1 MGAPQAPI
9 FVDMSDYSRIEKAL
23 AYLSAHVDE
32 QPDLDR
38 VAAEIGLSAF
48 HFQRLFTRWVGVS
61 PKKFLQ
67 YLSLGRAK
75 ECLAQAGSVLDA
87 AYAAGL
93 SGPGRLH
100 DLFVAHEAL
109 TPGEYKSR
117 GAGLEIVYGWA
128 KSPFGDALVMAS
140 ARGLCGLAFAAADAA
155 ARAEAL
161 ADMKGRWP
169 AARYRADDVAVAKLA
184 AHLFDGKGHGPLRLV
199 LYGSSWQIKVW
210 EALLAIPSGQLVS
223 YDDIASVIGAKRA
236 SRAVGTAVGANPIS
250 WLVPCHRVIR
260 KSGAISHY
268 HWGRPRKLAMI
279 GWEAAHADLAADA
292 RPG

>member
-1 MGAPQAPI
+1 
-9 FVDMSDYSRIEKAL
+9 MSDYSRIEKAL
-23 AYLSAHVDE
+23 GYLAANVDE

-38 VAAEIGLSAF
+38 VAAEIGLSPF

-87 AYAAGL
+87 SFAAGL

-100 DLFVAHEAL
+100 DLFVAHEAV
-109 TPGEYKSR
+109 TPGEYKAR
-117 GAGLEIVYGWA
+117 GAGLEIFWGWA
-128 KSPFGDALVMAS
+128 QSPFGEALVLAT
-140 ARGLCGLAFAAADAA
+140 ARGLCGLAFSSDDPAAKAA
-155 ARAEAL
+155 TF
-161 ADMKGRWP
+161 ADMHARWP
-169 AARYRADDVAVAKLA
+169 AATYREDRAAVAKIA
-184 AHLFDGKGHGPLRLV
+184 GHLFAEKRDEALKLV
-199 LYGSSWQIKVW
+199 LYGSPWQIKVW
-210 EALLAIPSGQLVS
+210 EALLAIPPGQLVS
-223 YDDIASVIGAKRA
+223 YDDIAALIGAKRA

-279 GWEAAHADLAADA
+279 GWEAAQADMAGQAA
-292 RPG
+292 PG

>member
-1 MGAPQAPI
+1 LGDTHAIASC
-9 FVDMSDYSRIEKAL
+9 FVEVLQLLRLLFKLRSSIGSLEG
-23 AYLSAHVDE
+23 SVDD

-38 VAAEIGLSAF
+38 VAAEIGLSPF

-117 GAGLEIVYGWA
+117 GAGLELVSGWA
-128 KSPFGDALVMAS
+128 TSPFGDALGMAS

-155 ARAEAL
+155 AR
-161 ADMKGRWP
+161 P
-169 AARYRADDVAVAKLA
+169 A
-184 AHLFDGKGHGPLRLV
+184 
-199 LYGSSWQIKVW
+199 S
-210 EALLAIPSGQLVS
+210 
-223 YDDIASVIGAKRA
+223 
-236 SRAVGTAVGANPIS
+236 ANQGIII
-250 WLVPCHRVIR
+250 CHY
-260 KSGAISHY
+260 SF
-268 HWGRPRKLAMI
+268 
-279 GWEAAHADLAADA
+279 
-292 RPG
+292 

>member
-1 MGAPQAPI
+1 
-9 FVDMSDYSRIEKAL
+9 MSDYARIEKAL
-23 AYLSAHVDE
+23 GYLAANVDE

-38 VAAEIGLSAF
+38 VAAEIGLSPF

-87 AYAAGL
+87 SFAAGL

-100 DLFVAHEAL
+100 DLFVAHEAV
-109 TPGEYKSR
+109 TPGEYKAR
-117 GAGLEIVYGWA
+117 GAGLEIFWGWA
-128 KSPFGDALVMAS
+128 QSPFGEALVLAT
-140 ARGLCGLAFAAADAA
+140 ARGLCGLAFSSDEPAVKAATF
-155 ARAEAL
+155 
-161 ADMKGRWP
+161 ADMQARWP
-169 AARYRADDVAVAKLA
+169 AATYREDRAAVAKIA
-184 AHLFDGKGHGPLRLV
+184 GHLFAEKRDDALKLV
-199 LYGSSWQIKVW
+199 LYGSPWQIKVW
-210 EALLAIPSGQLVS
+210 EALLAIPPGQLVS
-223 YDDIASVIGAKRA
+223 YDDIASLIGAKRA

-279 GWEAAHADLAADA
+279 GWEAAQAELASASA
-292 RPG
+292 PG

>member
-1 MGAPQAPI
+1 
-9 FVDMSDYSRIEKAL
+9 MSDYARIEKAL
-23 AYLSAHVDE
+23 AYLAANVDE

-38 VAAEIGLSAF
+38 VAAEIGLSPF

-87 AYAAGL
+87 SFAAGL

-100 DLFVAHEAL
+100 DLFVAHEAV
-109 TPGEYKSR
+109 TPGEYKAR
-117 GAGLEIVYGWA
+117 GTGLEIFWGWA
-128 KSPFGDALVMAS
+128 QSPFGEALVLAT
-140 ARGLCGLAFAAADAA
+140 ARGLCGLAFSSDDPAAKAA
-155 ARAEAL
+155 TF
-161 ADMKGRWP
+161 ADMQGRWP
-169 AARYRADDVAVAKLA
+169 AATYREDAQAVAKIA
-184 AHLFDGKGHGPLRLV
+184 GHLFAEKRDESLKLV
-199 LYGSSWQIKVW
+199 LYGSPWQIKVW
-210 EALLAIPSGQLVS
+210 EALLAIPPGQLVS
-223 YDDIASVIGAKRA
+223 YDDIAALIGAKRA

-279 GWEAAHADLAADA
+279 GWEAAQADMAGQAA
-292 RPG
+292 PG

>member
-1 MGAPQAPI
+1 
-9 FVDMSDYSRIEKAL
+9 MSDYARIEKAL
-23 AYLSAHVDE
+23 GYLAANVDE

-38 VAAEIGLSAF
+38 VAAEIGLSPF

-87 AYAAGL
+87 SFAAGL

-100 DLFVAHEAL
+100 DLFVAHEAV
-109 TPGEYKSR
+109 TPGEYKAR
-117 GAGLEIVYGWA
+117 GAGLEIFWGWA
-128 KSPFGDALVMAS
+128 QSPFGEALVLAT
-140 ARGLCGLAFAAADAA
+140 ARGLCGLAFSSDEPAAKAA
-155 ARAEAL
+155 TF
-161 ADMKGRWP
+161 ADMQARWP
-169 AARYRADDVAVAKLA
+169 AATYREDRAAVAKIA
-184 AHLFDGKGHGPLRLV
+184 GHLFAEKRDDALKLV
-199 LYGSSWQIKVW
+199 LYGSPWQIKVW
-210 EALLAIPSGQLVS
+210 EALLAIPPGQLVS
-223 YDDIASVIGAKRA
+223 YDDIASLIGAKRA

-279 GWEAAHADLAADA
+279 GWEAAQAELASASA
-292 RPG
+292 PG

>member
-1 MGAPQAPI
+1 
-9 FVDMSDYSRIEKAL
+9 MSDYSRIEKAL

-38 VAAEIGLSAF
+38 VAAEIGLSPF

-109 TPGEYKSR
+109 TPGEYKTR

-128 KSPFGDALVMAS
+128 GSPFGDALVMAS
-140 ARGLCGLAFAAADAA
+140 ARGVCGLAFASGDAA

-161 ADMKGRWP
+161 ADMQGRWP
-169 AARYRADDVAVAKLA
+169 AARYREDDAAVGKLA
-184 AHLFDGKGHGPLRLV
+184 AHLFDGKGSGKLRLV

-210 EALLAIPSGQLVS
+210 EALLAIPPGQLVS
-223 YDDIASVIGAKRA
+223 YDDIAAVIGAKRA

-279 GWEAAHADLAADA
+279 GWEAAHAELAGEA

>member
-1 MGAPQAPI
+1 
-9 FVDMSDYSRIEKAL
+9 MSDYSRIEKAL
-23 AYLSAHVDE
+23 GYLEANVEE

-109 TPGEYKSR
+109 TPGEYKTR
-117 GAGLEIVYGWA
+117 GAGLEIAYGWA
-128 KSPFGDALVMAS
+128 CSPFGDALVMAS
-140 ARGLCGLAFAAADAA
+140 ARGVCGLAFAASDAA

-161 ADMKGRWP
+161 ADMQGRWP
-169 AARYRADDVAVAKLA
+169 AARYREDAAAVATIA
-184 AHLFDGKGHGPLRLV
+184 AHLFDGKGRGPLRLV

-210 EALLAIPSGQLVS
+210 EALLAIPPGQLVS
-223 YDDIASVIGAKRA
+223 YDDIAAVIGAKRA

-279 GWEAAHADLAADA
+279 GWEAAHAELASTA

>member
-1 MGAPQAPI
+1 
-9 FVDMSDYSRIEKAL
+9 MSDYSRIEKAL
-23 AYLSAHVDE
+23 AYLAANVDE

-38 VAAEIGLSAF
+38 VAAEIGLSPF

-87 AYAAGL
+87 SFAAGL

-100 DLFVAHEAL
+100 DLFVAHEAV
-109 TPGEYKSR
+109 TPGEYKAR
-117 GAGLEIVYGWA
+117 GAGLEIFWGWA
-128 KSPFGDALVMAS
+128 QSPFGEALVLAT
-140 ARGLCGLAFAAADAA
+140 ARGLCGLAFSSDDPAAKAA
-155 ARAEAL
+155 TL
-161 ADMKGRWP
+161 ADMQGRWP
-169 AARYRADDVAVAKLA
+169 AATYREDRAAVAKIA
-184 AHLFDGKGHGPLRLV
+184 GHLFAEKRDEALKLV
-199 LYGSSWQIKVW
+199 LYGSPWQIKVW
-210 EALLAIPSGQLVS
+210 EALLAIPPGQLVS
-223 YDDIASVIGAKRA
+223 YDDIASLIGAKRA

-260 KSGAISHY
+260 KSGVISHY

-279 GWEAAHADLAADA
+279 GWEAAQADMAAHAA
-292 RPG
+292 PG